1 MALRLRLPRLHLACR
16 NPAKSLEFPPF
27 SPLRQITSMDIESA
41 RFNMIE
47 QQVRPWEV
55 LDPRVLETLGAIRRE
70 DFAPPRYRKLAFSD
84 MSLPLEHGQVMMKPV
99 VEGRMLQAL
108 DIQPDSDVLEIGT
121 GSGFITACLAELG
134 REVLSIDIFDDMVE
148 RAGERIRQ
156 LGLNNVRL
164 QVADVMGDFDPGRRF
179 DAVAVTGAVAA
190 IPQRFL
196 DWVRPGGR
204 LFVIDGAS
212 PAMQAWRL
220 ILGGDGHWQR
230 ESLFETDLPYLIH
243 AEPEARFVF

>member
-1 MALRLRLPRLHLACR
+1 
-16 NPAKSLEFPPF
+16 
-27 SPLRQITSMDIESA
+27 MDIENA

-55 LDPRVLETLGAIRRE
+55 LDPRVLDALGAIRRE
-70 DFAPPRYRKLAFSD
+70 DFVPPRHRKLAFAD
-84 MSLPLEHGQVMMKPV
+84 LALPLEHGQTMMKPV

-108 DIQPDSDVLEIGT
+108 DILSDSDVLEIGT
-121 GSGFITACLAELG
+121 GSGFITACLAHLG
-134 REVLSIDIFDDMVE
+134 REIVSVEIFEDLAE
-148 RAGERIRQ
+148 RARERLRQ
-156 LGLNNVRL
+156 LGLGNVRIE
-164 QVADVMGDFDPGRRF
+164 VADAMLDFDPGRRF

-190 IPQRFL
+190 IPQRFR

-204 LFVIDGAS
+204 LFVIQGSS

-220 ILGGDGHWQR
+220 NLGGDGHWQE
-230 ESLFETDLPYLIH
+230 ESLFETDVPYLIH

>member
-1 MALRLRLPRLHLACR
+1 
-16 NPAKSLEFPPF
+16 
-27 SPLRQITSMDIESA
+27 MDIESA

-70 DFAPPRYRKLAFSD
+70 DFVPPRYRKLGFAD
-84 MSLPLEHGQVMMKPV
+84 LALPLEHGQSMMKPV

-121 GSGFITACLAELG
+121 GSGFITACLAHLG
-134 REVLSIDIFDDMVE
+134 REVLSVEIFDDLAE
-148 RAGERIRQ
+148 RARERIKQ
-156 LGLNNVRL
+156 LGLSSVRIET
-164 QVADVMGDFDPGRRF
+164 ADALGDFDPGRRF
-179 DAVAVTGAVAA
+179 DAVAVTGAVAS
-190 IPQRFL
+190 IPQRFR

-204 LFVIDGAS
+204 LFVIDGTA

-220 ILGGDGHWQR
+220 SLNEDGHWQD
-230 ESLFETDLPYLIH
+230 ESLFETEVPYLIH

>member
-1 MALRLRLPRLHLACR
+1 
-16 NPAKSLEFPPF
+16 
-27 SPLRQITSMDIESA
+27 MDIESA

-84 MSLPLEHGQVMMKPV
+84 LSLPLDHGQVMMKPV

-108 DIQPDSDVLEIGT
+108 DIQPDSDVLEIGS
-121 GSGFITACLAELG
+121 GSGFITACLAHLG
-134 REVLSIDIFDDMVE
+134 RDVLSIEIFDDLAE
-148 RAGERIRQ
+148 RARERLKQIG
-156 LGLNNVRL
+156 LGNARIE
-164 QVADVMGDFDPGRRF
+164 VADAMGDFDPGRRF

-190 IPQRFL
+190 VPQRFR
-196 DWVRPGGR
+196 DWVRPGGH
-204 LFVIDGAS
+204 LFVIAGTS

-220 ILGGDGHWQR
+220 SLDAEGHWQE

>member
-1 MALRLRLPRLHLACR
+1 
-16 NPAKSLEFPPF
+16 
-27 SPLRQITSMDIESA
+27 MDFESA

-55 LDPRVLETLGAIRRE
+55 LAPRVLEALGAIRRE

-84 MSLPLEHGQVMMKPV
+84 MALPLEHGQVMMKPV

-121 GSGFITACLAELG
+121 GTGFITACLAHLG
-134 REVLSIDIFDDMVE
+134 REVLSVDIFEDLAE
-148 RAGERIRQ
+148 RAGERLKL
-156 LGLNNVRL
+156 LGLGNARIE
-164 QVADVMGDFDPGRRF
+164 VADAMGDFDPGRRF

-204 LFVIDGAS
+204 LFVIEGAS

-220 ILGGDGHWQR
+220 SHGEDGHWQR